1 MVRQKSS
8 DLLYFVNVPK
18 IWQLGPK
25 ITSYDSETAVLDQN
39 KGFYQRMHLNLYI
52 LQEKSDIFEEKVSLW
67 GYFHRP

>member
-8 DLLYFVNVPK
+8 GLLYFENMPK
-18 IWQLGPK
+18 IWRLGPK
-25 ITSYDSETAVLDQN
+25 ITSYDSETAVSDQN
-39 KGFYQRMHLNLYI
+39 KAFHQRMHLDLCI